1 MKCASRGCTE
11 SIQLLLDRGA
21 DMSIQDENGNTA
33 AHYAAFDNQREAYVM
48 LLHNGYDEST
58 VNQGIQNCI
67 RLCTFCCFLK
77 QTKRCS
83 Q

>member
-11 SIQLLLDRGA
+11 SIQLLLDHGA

-58 VNQGIQNCI
+58 VNKESKTALDYVHSIV
-67 RLCTFCCFLK
+67 
-77 QTKRCS
+77 S
-83 Q
+83 